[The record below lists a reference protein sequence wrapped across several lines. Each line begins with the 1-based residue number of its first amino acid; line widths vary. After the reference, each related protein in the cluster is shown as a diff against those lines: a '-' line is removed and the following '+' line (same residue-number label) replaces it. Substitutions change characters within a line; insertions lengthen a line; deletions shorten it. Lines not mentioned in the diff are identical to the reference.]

1 MVIPSGLSLA
11 SAQWQVPVN
20 IIYIS
25 NTNPGQDWS
34 HGFQSPQWQIPI
46 LARIGHMLFSL
57 PNGKYQSWPGLV
69 TCFSVS
75 PMANTNPGQDWS
87 HAFQSPQWQI
97 PILARIGHMLF
108 SLPNGKYQ
116 SWPGL
121 VTCFSVSPMANTN
134 PGQDWSHAF
143 QSPQLQIPILAR
155 IVHMLFSL
163 PNAKYQSR

>member
-1 MVIPSGLSLA
+1 MNSFSQVRFWSLTIYGHSKWALTCFSTMASSSQYNIYFKYQSWPGLVTWFLVSPMA
-11 SAQWQVPVN
+11 
-20 IIYIS
+20 

-34 HGFQSPQWQIPI
+34 HAFQSPQWQIPI

-121 VTCFSVSPMANTN
+121 VTC
-134 PGQDWSHAF
+134 
-143 QSPQLQIPILAR
+143 
-155 IVHMLFSL
+155 
-163 PNAKYQSR
+163 